1 MARGPI
7 KRRFEMVF
15 ECVMRVRL
23 RERGMYA
30 SQYCRAVCWDS
41 VRTAEV
47 LTEREK
53 VDVGS

>member
-7 KRRFEMVF
+7 KRRFEIVF